1 MKFILTPCLWLNSAI
16 TLFVGSATAQVNPVS
31 VVEIQGRKVL
41 IDIEFEEM
49 SQWQLLRNGNPYYI
63 IGAGGETHLNE
74 LVEIGGNSIRT
85 WGSENAQTVLD
96 EAHKLGLTVLLGLW
110 VQHERH
116 GFDYNDTLAVAKQLA
131 SFKVTIDQFKNHP
144 ALLMWGIGNEVNL
157 SYTNP
162 KVWNAIQD
170 IAKYAHQSDPNH
182 PTTTVTAGLNR
193 A

>member
-1 MKFILTPCLWLNSAI
+1 
-16 TLFVGSATAQVNPVS
+16 
-31 VVEIQGRKVL
+31 
-41 IDIEFEEM
+41 
-49 SQWQLLRNGNPYYI
+49 
-63 IGAGGETHLNE
+63 
-74 LVEIGGNSIRT
+74 
-85 WGSENAQTVLD
+85 
-96 EAHKLGLTVLLGLW
+96 

-131 SFKVTIDQFKNHP
+131 SFKATIDQFKNHP

-170 IAKYAHQSDPNH
+170 IAKYVHQVDPNH

-193 A
+193 AEVEFVKQRAPDIDIFSVNTYGDIAEVPKNIANFGWTGPYMITEWGPNGHWESPTTK